1 MPQPSKFRCPRCKF
15 RHSKDCGYAHGV
27 ETDKTI
33 PGTSGSWMRRE
44 RTCPRCQ
51 CRFGTVE
58 QVTEIIDNGVPLE
71 SLDRPKVEPLHQR
84 KFALM
89 VAEGDE

>member
-1 MPQPSKFRCPRCKF
+1 
-15 RHSKDCGYAHGV
+15 
-27 ETDKTI
+27 
-33 PGTSGSWMRRE
+33 MRRE